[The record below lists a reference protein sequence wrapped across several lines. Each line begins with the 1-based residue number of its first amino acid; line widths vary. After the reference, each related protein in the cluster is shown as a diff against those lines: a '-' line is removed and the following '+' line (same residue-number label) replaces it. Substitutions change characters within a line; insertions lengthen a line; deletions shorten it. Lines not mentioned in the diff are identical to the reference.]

1 MVEIEGRIMKKKIFT
16 AFMVGVIFCACVTAS
31 NRQQLYR
38 KFGPKLLEAI
48 VMVIKDEI
56 NLLRAQHSLPAR
68 TNQQLIDAIDT
79 KLADVNDY
87 DWME

>member
-1 MVEIEGRIMKKKIFT
+1 MRKTIIVFVLGLMLCSAIF
-16 AFMVGVIFCACVTAS
+16 AAS
-31 NRQQLYR
+31 TREQLYR
-38 KFGPKLLEAI
+38 KFGPQLIEAI

-56 NLLRAQHSLPAR
+56 NILRTQHGMAER

-87 DWME
+87 DWMKEQ